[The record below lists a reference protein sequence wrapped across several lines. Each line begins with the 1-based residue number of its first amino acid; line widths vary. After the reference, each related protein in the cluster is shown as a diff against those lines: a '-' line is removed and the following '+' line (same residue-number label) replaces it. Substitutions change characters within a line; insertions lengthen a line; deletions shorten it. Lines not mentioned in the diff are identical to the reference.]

1 MPRCRDLGAVD
12 AATARR
18 LLQAYL
24 PMIRSLGR
32 LYPHL
37 DAATVRGVG
46 EDAML
51 EAYISYDAT
60 QATERTWVKKLV
72 LWRLSEAASRQ
83 PSSAASLGTD
93 PAILNGVDPEAA
105 FLRATAVR
113 ALSHLSIRQQ
123 QIVDGRMRG
132 ETFIEIGQQL
142 GISDTLAHREAKAAF
157 RILRDLLQPRAVE

>member
-1 MPRCRDLGAVD
+1 
-12 AATARR
+12 
-18 LLQAYL
+18 
-24 PMIRSLGR
+24 MIRNLGR
-32 LYPHL
+32 LYPRL

-51 EAYISYDAT
+51 EAFLSHDVR

-72 LWRLSEAASRQ
+72 LWRLAEAAGRQ
-83 PSSAASLGTD
+83 PGPAVSFGTD
-93 PAILNGVDPEAA
+93 PPILNGVDPEAA

-132 ETFIEIGQQL
+132 ETFLEIGQQL

-157 RILRDLLQPRAVE
+157 RILRDLLQPRIVG